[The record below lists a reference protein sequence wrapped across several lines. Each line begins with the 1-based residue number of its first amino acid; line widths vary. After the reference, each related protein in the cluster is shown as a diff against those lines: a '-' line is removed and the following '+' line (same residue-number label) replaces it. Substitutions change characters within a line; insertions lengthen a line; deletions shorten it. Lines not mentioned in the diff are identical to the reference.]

1 MKTRIL
7 FLFKFFLTA
16 LFVGIFGKVIFLLYN
31 GWGRDISFS
40 DVFNIFWHGLPLD
53 VSFSGYLSAVLWIIL
68 LAAYWIGV
76 NRWIFYIYFGIVALL
91 QAVVYIVDTGLFE
104 FWNFKLDA
112 TIFNYLDSP
121 TEVFASVSTLYTIL
135 SIGCIL
141 LATIG
146 LFLLFKRTLTSKSKE
161 RIAMCR
167 LNIVQRVVGTVCH
180 CIAGALLFL
189 AIRGGLGV
197 STANP
202 GMVYFSDKP
211 FLNASAVNP
220 AFNLFYSMSKIKDFS
235 KRGQAFSEEDFS
247 KKWIELQMNTES
259 RGTISLIDT
268 LRPNVLL
275 VILEGCGRAL
285 YDAPNVMPNLKK
297 VAAEGVEFINCY
309 ANSFRTDRG
318 VVCTL
323 SGFPA
328 YPDVSVMK
336 LTESKISHL
345 PSIARS
351 LSRAGYTTEFIYGGD
366 INFTNTNGYLL
377 STGYN
382 RTYSE
387 VDFPSEERNN
397 TKWGVHDEFAFRRT
411 LKTIEAYPTDKPWM
425 LTLLTLSSHEPWEV
439 PYNRIEN
446 DEIDN
451 AFAYLD
457 ECIGEFI
464 QNFKKTEAW
473 ENTLVVFVPDHGL
486 SHHLPEETMAIE
498 KNKIPLIFSG
508 GVIKQE
514 ADIDILC
521 NQSDLAATLL
531 GQLNIAHDDFIMS
544 RDVLSMSYTNPF
556 AINAW
561 SQSIVWIQ
569 PDGTSV
575 YDLNTKEV
583 TQKVG
588 NPSKKHV
595 DHILTYMQSAYRL
608 LK

>member
-7 FLFKFFLTA
+7 FLLKFFLTA
-16 LFVGIFGKVIFLLYN
+16 LFVGIMGKVVFLLYN
-31 GWGRDISFS
+31 GWGRDLSFT
-40 DVFNIFWHGLPLD
+40 DVFNVFWNGLPLD
-53 VSFSGYLSAVLWIIL
+53 VSFSGYLTAVLWIIL

-76 NRWIFYIYFGIVALL
+76 NRWIFYFYFCFVSLL
-91 QAVVYIVDTGLFE
+91 QAIVYIVDTGLFE

-121 TEVFASVSTLYTIL
+121 GEVLASVSTLYSIL
-135 SIGCIL
+135 GIGGIL
-141 LATIG
+141 LTSVL
-146 LFLLFKRTLTSKSKE
+146 LFVLFKRTLSVKGSE
-161 RIAMCR
+161 RIGMCR
-167 LNIVQRVVGTVCH
+167 LNIPQRIVGTICH
-180 CIAGALLFL
+180 CFIGGLLFL
-189 AIRGGLGV
+189 AIRGGVGV

-202 GMVYFSDKP
+202 GMVYFSNKP
-211 FLNASAVNP
+211 FLNAAAVNP
-220 AFNLFYSMSKIKDFS
+220 AFNLFYSMSKVKDFS
-235 KRGQAFSEEDFS
+235 KRGQHFSEEDFT
-247 KKWIELQMNTES
+247 KHWLELQMNTES

-268 LRPNVLL
+268 LRPNVLI
-275 VILEGCGRAL
+275 VILEGCGRTL
-285 YDAPNVMPNLKK
+285 YDAPNVMPNLKQ
-297 VAAEGVEFINCY
+297 VAAEGVEFLNCY

-323 SGFPA
+323 SGFPS

-336 LTESKISHL
+336 LTESKIANL

-351 LSRAGYTTEFIYGGD
+351 LSREGYSTEFIYGGD

-377 STGYN
+377 STGYD

-387 VDFPSEERNN
+387 TDFPSEERNDS
-397 TKWGVHDEFAFRRT
+397 KWGVHDEYAFRRT

-439 PYNRIEN
+439 PYNRIEA
-446 DEIDN
+446 DPIEN

-457 ECIGEFI
+457 ACIGEFI
-464 QNFKKTEAW
+464 KDFKQTEAW
-473 ENTLVVFVPDHGL
+473 NNTLVVFVPDHGL
-486 SHHLPEETMAIE
+486 SHKLPEETMAIE
-498 KNKIPLIFSG
+498 KNKIPIIFSG
-508 GVIKQE
+508 GVIKQ
-514 ADIDILC
+514 ACNVDILC

-531 GQLNIAHDDFIMS
+531 GQLKVPHHDFTMS
-544 RDVLSMSYTNPF
+544 RDILSMSYTNHF

-561 SQSIVWIQ
+561 SQSIVWMQ

-588 NPSKKHV
+588 SPSKKQI